1 MNAVSDMLRQ
11 FETREHD
18 ALFPLRDKG
27 PSLYERLFGK
37 RPHRSM
43 LYRLAQVGRYGVKLV
58 TVEDG
63 SGRLL
68 TSIRWLCEW
77 AVAVN
82 AARGRGKALAA
93 QDQPAGRRRRHRA
106 SPRAAEG

>member
-11 FETREHD
+11 FDEREHD
-18 ALFPLRDKG
+18 ALFPLRDRG

-77 AVAVN
+77 AVAVS
-82 AARGRGKALAA
+82 AARGRGKARVVPGRS
-93 QDQPAGRRRRHRA
+93 PARRRHRA
-106 SPRAAEG
+106 VRRSARD

>member
-1 MNAVSDMLRQ
+1 MNAVNDMLRR
-11 FETREHD
+11 FDSGDHD
-18 ALFPLRDKG
+18 ALFPLRVQG
-27 PSLYERLFGK
+27 PTLYERLFGK

-77 AVAVN
+77 AVAVS
-82 AARGRGKALAA
+82 AARGRRKAVEP
-93 QDQPAGRRRRHRA
+93 DSRPSGRRRHRA
-106 SPRAAEG
+106 VRRPSEG